1 MMKRALPLL
10 FVVGILLT
18 LAPSAMA
25 NHCYGCK
32 LYPEPNEEP
41 PRCVRYS
48 NYGWTECYP
57 NYETGFCDTYNW
69 CGPHAMLAPLASEF
83 EVASV
88 ERLDEPQT
96 GAGETLVASVPAA
109 TPATR

>member
-1 MMKRALPLL
+1 MRRGAPQERTLSHMMKRAIPLL
-10 FVVGILLT
+10 FAVAIVLT

-88 ERLDEPQT
+88 
-96 GAGETLVASVPAA
+96 VASVPAA
-109 TPATR
+109 SPATR